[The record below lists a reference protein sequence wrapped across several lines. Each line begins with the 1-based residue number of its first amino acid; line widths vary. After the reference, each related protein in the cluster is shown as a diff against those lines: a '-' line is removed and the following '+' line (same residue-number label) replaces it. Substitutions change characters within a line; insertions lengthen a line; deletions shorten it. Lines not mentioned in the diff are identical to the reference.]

1 MKLTVS
7 GGVPEGSYLA
17 KFANVEPM
25 TNALGDGLKWTWEI
39 TSGANAGLTVCS
51 ISSNSPSPK
60 NRCGKIV
67 SGMLGKPLTTGEE
80 LDTNSLIGQT
90 FLIVV
95 RKGENGGSYVDSV
108 TKAPTP

>member
-17 KFANVEPM
+17 KFTKVEPT
-25 TNALGDGLKWTWEI
+25 TNAYGDGLKWTWEI
-39 TSGANAGLTVCS
+39 TSGAYSGQTASVTTS
-51 ISSNSPSPK
+51 DSPSPK

-90 FLIVV
+90 FLIFV
-95 RKGENGGSYVDSV
+95 RKGDSGGSYVDSV